1 MLQSPIFAI
10 IKVNMSQRRFQIFF
24 FMAALALSLI
34 LTLLVFRSYL
44 TLLAFGGVLAIITH
58 PLYRY
63 LRKIFKSEISA
74 AFLSVLFIAI
84 AVLFPLAFFLA
95 ALTGELIGVFGDI
108 RTWFATASLSTYLTN
123 VLPESMHGQIPVMM
137 NQFLGFAGKV
147 AESLS
152 SNIISLFSN
161 AFSVLF
167 GFLVVLISV
176 YYLLK
181 DGHKVKQKL
190 LAMSP
195 LADEYDE
202 LVFHKL
208 SVAVRAVMGGVLIMG
223 IIKGI
228 LAGFFFWIFGVPA
241 PLFWGL
247 LTGIAS
253 FIPIVGS
260 AIITVPAIIYLFLT
274 GHLLAAIGLLAVSV
288 AIIGTV
294 DNFLQPKLVE
304 SKTKIHPLLILLSIL
319 GGLEFFGFAGFI
331 LGPLTLSVTLA
342 LFDIYEKEFKN
353 YIERLNGGEEPP
365 V

>member
-1 MLQSPIFAI
+1 
-10 IKVNMSQRRFQIFF
+10 MSYRRFQIYFF
-24 FMAALALSLI
+24 LGTLAVSLV
-34 LTLLVFRSYL
+34 LTVLVFRPYL
-44 TLLAFGGVLAIITH
+44 TLLAFGGVLAIIAQ

-63 LRKIFKSEISA
+63 LRKLFRAEMPA
-74 AFLSVLFIAI
+74 AFLTVLFIAV

-108 RTWFATASLSTYLTN
+108 RAWYETASLSSYLAT
-123 VLPESMHGQIPVMM
+123 VLPESMHNQIPALM
-137 NQFLGFAGKV
+137 NQILGFAGRV
-147 AESLS
+147 AQSLS
-152 SNIISLFSN
+152 SNIIGLFSN

-167 GFLVVLISV
+167 GFMVVLISV

-181 DGHKVKQKL
+181 DGAKVKRRL

-202 LVFHKL
+202 LVFHRL
-208 SVAVRAVMGGVLIMG
+208 SVAVRAVMGGVFIMG
-223 IIKGI
+223 IVKGI

-247 LTGIAS
+247 MTGIAS
-253 FIPIVGS
+253 FLPIVGS
-260 AIITVPAIIYLFLT
+260 AIVTVPAILYLLAT
-274 GHLLAAIGLLAVSV
+274 GHFLSAIGLAAVSV

-304 SKTKIHPLLILLSIL
+304 SRTKIHPLLILLSIL

-331 LGPLTLSVTLA
+331 LGPLTLSVTLT
-342 LFDIYEKEFKN
+342 LLDIYEKEFKHH
-353 YIERLNGGEEPP
+353 IEKVNNGDQPP
-365 V
+365 A

>member
-1 MLQSPIFAI
+1 
-10 IKVNMSQRRFQIFF
+10 MSYRRFQIYFF
-24 FMAALALSLI
+24 LGALAVSLV
-34 LTLLVFRSYL
+34 LTLLVFRPYL
-44 TLLAFGGVLAIITH
+44 TLLAFGGVLAIISQ

-63 LRKIFKSEISA
+63 LHKLFKSEISA
-74 AFLSVLFIAI
+74 AFLTVLFIAV

-95 ALTGELIGVFGDI
+95 ALTGELIGAFGDI
-108 RTWFATASLSTYLTN
+108 RSWFESASLSAYLAN
-123 VLPESMHGQIPVMM
+123 VLPASMHSQIPALM
-137 NQFLGFAGKV
+137 NQIFGFAGKI
-147 AESLS
+147 AQSLS
-152 SNIISLFSN
+152 SNIIGLFSN

-167 GFLVVLISV
+167 GFLVVLMSV

-181 DGHKVKQKL
+181 DGPKVKKRL

-202 LVFHKL
+202 LVFHRL
-208 SVAVRAVMGGVLIMG
+208 SVAVRAVMGGVFIMG
-223 IIKGI
+223 IVKGI

-253 FIPIVGS
+253 FLPLVGS
-260 AIITVPAIIYLFLT
+260 GLVTVPAVLYLIAS
-274 GHLLAAIGLLAVSV
+274 GHLLAAIGLAAVSI

-331 LGPLTLSVTLA
+331 LGPLTLSVTLT
-342 LFDIYEKEFKN
+342 LLDIYEKEFKHH
-353 YIERLNGGEEPP
+353 IEKVPSGDQPP
-365 V
+365 A

>member
-1 MLQSPIFAI
+1 
-10 IKVNMSQRRFQIFF
+10 MSQRRFQIFF
-24 FMAALALSLI
+24 FMAALAVSLI
-34 LTLLVFRSYL
+34 LTLLVFRPYL

-63 LRKIFKSEISA
+63 LRKVFRSEISA
-74 AFLSVLFIAI
+74 AFLSVLFIAV
-84 AVLFPLAFFLA
+84 AVLFPLVFFLG

-108 RTWFATASLSTYLTN
+108 RAWFDTASLTSMLSSA
-123 VLPESMHGQIPVMM
+123 LPESLHSQIPNVMD
-137 NQFLGFAGKV
+137 QVLGFAGT
-147 AESLS
+147 AASALS
-152 SNIISLFSN
+152 SNIISIFSN

-181 DGHKVKQKL
+181 DGHKVKKRL

-202 LVFHKL
+202 LVFYKL
-208 SVAVRAVMGGVLIMG
+208 SIAVRAVMGGVLIMG

-253 FIPIVGS
+253 FIPVVGS
-260 AIITVPAIIYLFLT
+260 ALITVPAVIYLFLT
-274 GHLLAAIGLLAVSV
+274 GHLLAAFGLLAVSV

-353 YIERLNGGEEPP
+353 FIERINGADNGDEPP
-365 V
+365 T